1 MFNEMFYNEEKS
13 EPIARCEECGAL
25 IYANSQDIYADS
37 KDNYF
42 CSLDCAMAFHGI
54 FQSEECFARED

>member
-1 MFNEMFYNEEKS
+1 MFNDKFYDEEVS
-13 EPIARCEECGAL
+13 NPIARCAECGSL
-25 IYANSQDIYADS
+25 IYENSQSIYADS

-42 CSLDCAMAFHGI
+42 CSLDCAMEFHGI